1 MSEVVLGVFF
11 LGAAV
16 VLLGQF
22 LRDDLSADAQEGGDD
37 A

>member
-1 MSEVVLGVFF
+1 MREAVIGVFF
-11 LGAAV
+11 LFAV
-16 VLLGQF
+16 FVLLGQF

>member
-1 MSEVVLGVFF
+1 MTEIVLGVFF
-11 LGAAV
+11 LVAAV

-22 LRDDLSADAQEGGDD
+22 LRDDLSADAHEGGVD